1 MATKLA
7 VLLVG
12 LLPAC
17 ATGPAPAPPRA
28 DAGVMDAA
36 PAVAID
42 GAADVGAPD
51 AATTTSIHVALG
63 TPRDSDPSD
72 DILIDHGYFV
82 LSYNPRLRDPNW
94 VSWHLAAA
102 DLGATPRQDNF
113 HPDVLLPS
121 IYPPVLDADY
131 RGSGFDRGHLCPS
144 GDRTASV
151 EANGATFVMTN
162 MQPQLHGLNAGPWE
176 QLETFE
182 RQLVMVEHKEVFIV
196 AGGVFDVA
204 PRTIG
209 PGIAVPKA
217 SYKILVV
224 TDRGQALVSEATVT
238 YAVAMPNDAMAAG
251 HAWREYVTSI
261 DDLER
266 ETGYD
271 FLTDVAPAVQ
281 AVLES
286 RRASP

>member
-7 VLLVG
+7 MLLVG
-12 LLPAC
+12 MLSAC
-17 ATGPAPAPPRA
+17 ATGPAPAPMRA
-28 DAGVMDAA
+28 DAGAVDALDAA
-36 PAVAID
+36 VS
-42 GAADVGAPD
+42 
-51 AATTTSIHVALG
+51 TSIHVALG
-63 TPRDSDPSD
+63 TPSDSDPSD
-72 DILIDHGYFV
+72 DILIDHRYFV

-94 VSWHLAAA
+94 VSWRLAAA

-131 RGSGFDRGHLCPS
+131 RESGFDRGHLCPS
-144 GDRTASV
+144 ADRTASV

-162 MQPQLHGLNAGPWE
+162 MQPQLHGLNAGPWQ

-182 RQLVMVEHKEVFIV
+182 RRLVTVEHKDVFIV
-196 AGGVFDVA
+196 AGGVFDAA
-204 PRTIG
+204 PKTIG
-209 PGIAVPKA
+209 PGIAVPRA
-217 SYKILVV
+217 SYKVLVV
-224 TDRGQALVSEATVT
+224 TEPGQGRDAVTETSVT
-238 YAVAMPNDAMAAG
+238 YAVEMPNDAMAAG

-261 DDLER
+261 NDLER

-271 FLTDVAPAVQ
+271 FLTDVPQAVQ